1 MDTNI
6 KPNSA
11 NAAISLNAGDKIRAP
26 RPPRRPSAQVREVD
40 ALQGDAVEPGAST
53 SRLRR
58 LKEAALV
65 APLVLLAV
73 LAVRLVSWD
82 RLDPAA
88 TGDIWWWA
96 LAATG
101 LVLAIL
107 VVALIVATWKS
118 LREPEGFG
126 ASLLAQS
133 PIMVGLA
140 TALTVGFYILPDSQY
155 PWLPPWGTHAALGAG
170 ILVALAFGVGVA
182 FIRRD
187 LTAPDVVNPRV
198 YGELKALFDD
208 LDVRL
213 ASYCPHPPEG
223 ASIAVATDAC
233 DPEIRLSRATACEV
247 ARRHHDLVAEEL
259 GLCGNPKTCGTRWL
273 LGTGYIHI
281 WHRLHEADEALFIVK
296 PDVDVAGDGLYDE
309 MRLKGSHIDNS
320 VDYIDRLRWALGHF
334 KGGDGYLMKHPG
346 NTVVKDREITPRS
359 RAQARVAL
367 REVRHVINQ
376 YRDARRDGLVRTRIN
391 LMVAGTLTG
400 LIASLLLAMAV
411 LQGVKESTIVAAL
424 TFYLVGA
431 TVGLVDQMNRGW
443 DDTWATEEDY
453 GLTQARLLFTP
464 LQSGLA
470 ALGGVLITTMLYATL
485 SDPFATTSGTG
496 ADQAANQTVPHLSA
510 ILDLERGRFGIVI
523 AAVFGLTPRLFVDR
537 LKGQA
542 EKYKADLQSSNA
554 QGNR

>member
-1 MDTNI
+1 
-6 KPNSA
+6 
-11 NAAISLNAGDKIRAP
+11 
-26 RPPRRPSAQVREVD
+26 
-40 ALQGDAVEPGAST
+40 VERSAST
-53 SRLRR
+53 SRPRH
-58 LKEAALV
+58 LKAAALI
-65 APLVLLAV
+65 AALALLAV
-73 LAVRLVSWD
+73 LAVRLVRWP
-82 RLDPAA
+82 RLDPTT
-88 TGDIWWWA
+88 TGHTWWWT

-101 LVLAIL
+101 LALAIL
-107 VVALIVATWKS
+107 VAALIVATWKS

-133 PIMVGLA
+133 PFMVGLA
-140 TALTVGFYILPDSQY
+140 SAVTVGFYVLPESQY
-155 PWLPPWGTHAALGAG
+155 PWLPRWGAHAALGAG
-170 ILVALAFGVGVA
+170 ILVALALGVGVA

-213 ASYCPHPPEG
+213 ASYCPLPPRE
-223 ASIAVATDAC
+223 SKTIVAVDSCDA
-233 DPEIRLSRATACEV
+233 EMKLSRDTACEV
-247 ARRHHDLVAEEL
+247 ARRHHDLVAVEL
-259 GLCGNPKTCGTRWL
+259 GLCGNPKTSGTRWL
-273 LGTGYIHI
+273 LGTGYIAI

-296 PDVDVAGDGLYDE
+296 PEVDVAGDGLYDE
-309 MRLKGSHIDNS
+309 MRLKDSHINNS
-320 VDYIDRLRWALGHF
+320 VDYIDRLRWALGHL
-334 KGGDGYLMKHPG
+334 KVGGRYLLNHPG
-346 NTVVKDREITPRS
+346 EPVVKEEEITPRS

-376 YRDARRDGLVRTRIN
+376 YRDTRRDGLVRTRIN

-411 LQGVKESTIVAAL
+411 LRGVEQPALVAAM

-443 DDTWATEEDY
+443 DDGGATEEDY

-470 ALGGVLITTMLYATL
+470 ALGGVLITAMLYATL
-485 SDPFATTSGTG
+485 SGPIVTSPETGTELV
-496 ADQAANQTVPHLSA
+496 VPQMSE
-510 ILDLERGRFGIVI
+510 ILDLDSGRFGLVI